1 MTAPYNTDR
10 LADALAA
17 QHSDLL
23 RAAWRLE
30 QAARLVP
37 AVDETAWQGPARRQ
51 YDWLLGRL
59 RSALVEASGEL
70 ALARD
75 KTLTAVR
82 TLMN

>member
-37 AVDETAWQGPARRQ
+37 AVDETAWRRGNWPSPGTKRSPPCAR
-51 YDWLLGRL
+51 
-59 RSALVEASGEL
+59 
-70 ALARD
+70 
-75 KTLTAVR
+75 
-82 TLMN
+82 